1 MNLMFSTWRCALI
14 LARMPSSSSRAFGL
28 EFEISAIASLAQLTG
43 LSVTFSA
50 EVAEVQFPTATRGYY
65 GILPG
70 HTPLMTEVGDGLLYY
85 LQDGQRHWLT
95 VFGGFAEVGP
105 DRVTILARESET
117 VDMIDLGRAEA
128 SRQRALQLLKEAQTE
143 HDLATAQAKL
153 DASLIRLQAA
163 GHPAGHGF

>member
-1 MNLMFSTWRCALI
+1 MLGIRVADSELSKEIAMAQTI
-14 LARMPSSSSRAFGL
+14 KL
-28 EFEISAIASLAQLTG
+28 EV
-43 LSVTFSA
+43 VTPERPVFSA
-50 EVAEVQFPTATRGYY
+50 EVSEVQFPTASRGYY

-85 LQDGQRHWLT
+85 VLDGQKHWLT

-117 VDMIDLGRAEA
+117 VDMIDLEQVEA
-128 SRQRALQLLKEAQTE
+128 QRQRALKLLKDACTE
-143 HDLATAQAKL
+143 HDLASAQAAL

-163 GHPAGHGF
+163 GHPSGHGF